1 MAAVFLARDLKHNR
15 EVAVKVMRDDV
26 GFAMGAE
33 RFKREIELVTHL
45 SHPHIL
51 PIYDSGDADGELF
64 YVMPFVAGESLRA
77 RLNRERQLSIEEALR
92 RAGTVATTL
101 RHFH

>member
-1 MAAVFLARDLKHNR
+1 MTTSFDRLRTAIASRYEIERELGHGAMATVYLARDLKHDR
-15 EVAVKVMRDDV
+15 QVAVKVMRDDV

-51 PIYDSGDADGELF
+51 PIYDSGAADGELF
-64 YVMPFVAGESLRA
+64 YVMPYIEGESLRA
-77 RLNRERQLSIEEALR
+77 RL
-92 RAGTVATTL
+92 
-101 RHFH
+101 